1 MILVFN
7 ASPLIVLAKAGLLNQ
22 IVSLAEQVII
32 PQTVVDEVV
41 RVDDPADPA
50 RMWLERPSCPV
61 SSPESPPVPPFL
73 AAWDLGAGESAV
85 ISVGSAWSGSMVVLD
100 DLAARRCAQAHQI
113 KVVGSLGLVLL
124 GKRQGLIPRVADA
137 LEAIQRAGLFVSP
150 QVVSTILREAGE

>member
-1 MILVFN
+1 VILVFN

-73 AAWDLGAGESAV
+73 AAWDLGAG
-85 ISVGSAWSGSMVVLD
+85 D
-100 DLAARRCAQAHQI
+100 ARRCAQAHQI